1 MRYLGL
7 DLGTKTL
14 GIAISDALGLIANPM
29 KTIRYTTYEELS
41 LEITS
46 LLKEYEIGGIAL
58 GLPKNMDNSMGFAS
72 QRSIEFKEFLSKH
85 VDVPVTLVDERLS
98 SVEAEKYLLDADMSR
113 KKRKDHIDA
122 VAASVI
128 LNTYL
133 RMKGNDKYEK

>member
-14 GIAISDALGLIANPM
+14 GIAISDSLGMIANPLTTL
-29 KTIRYTTYEELS
+29 KYDTYEDL
-41 LEITS
+41 LEKLNDIIQ
-46 LLKEYEIGGIAL
+46 EYDIAGIAL

-72 QRSIEFKEFLSKH
+72 RRSLEFKEFLEKNI
-85 VDVPVTLVDERLS
+85 DIEITLVDERLS
-98 SVEAEKYLLDADMSR
+98 TIEAEKYLLSADMSR
-113 KKRKDHIDA
+113 KKRKQHIDA

-133 RMKGNDKYEK
+133 RMKGRE